1 MQAPVASSCMV
12 RQSKNGGDSMKDRI
26 VSSPSLP
33 MPSTNNY
40 SKEHY
45 VDCGTSTNIN
55 DALTSTSTYLPN
67 TRDGSIYHNTS
78 TEEPCGPTAQISSH
92 GKDATDGA
100 VTRHL
105 EDMVIVT
112 LLYLAHLHLLALR
125 CYYRF
130 SFSCHGS

>member
-12 RQSKNGGDSMKDRI
+12 RQSKNGGDNMKGLI
-26 VSSPSLP
+26 VNSPSLP

-40 SKEHY
+40 SKEHS

-55 DALTSTSTYLPN
+55 DALTSTSTYCPN

-78 TEEPCGPTAQISSH
+78 TKEPCGPTAQISLH
-92 GKDATDGA
+92 GKDVTDGA
-100 VTRHL
+100 VTRQL

-112 LLYLAHLHLLALR
+112 LLYLDHLHLLAVR